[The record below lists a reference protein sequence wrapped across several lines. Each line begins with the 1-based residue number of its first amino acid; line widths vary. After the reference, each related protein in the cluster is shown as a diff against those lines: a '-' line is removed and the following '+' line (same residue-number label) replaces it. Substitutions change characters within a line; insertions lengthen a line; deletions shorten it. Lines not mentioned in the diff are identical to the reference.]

1 MRIFPRFFSFQC
13 EYAKGL
19 QPADPG
25 SGSVRKQQPEANV
38 KKHVFFFKTITSA
51 HFVCV
56 KEC

>member
-25 SGSVRKQQPEANV
+25 SVRKQQPEANV
-38 KKHVFFFKTITSA
+38 KKHVFF
-51 HFVCV
+51 
-56 KEC
+56 